1 LRSAR
6 LWENGARRLLPPAM
20 AGLTITEAVKD
31 MYAAVPVKA
40 KPQRRNAFAK
50 AA

>member
-1 LRSAR
+1 
-6 LWENGARRLLPPAM
+6 M

-31 MYAAVPVKA
+31 MYAAVPVQA
-40 KPQRRNAFAK
+40 VQQRRIVLAE